1 MKVKNVIL
9 TAVLITATILN
20 GKAQSRENKVTVEF
34 SAESE
39 KLTKAKGWQLN
50 EKTGKWVENKNVID
64 DRDCPSYWVSHV
76 SQNFKWLQFRTINQ
90 NGKKYYI
97 FLYEKLG
104 GTYKYP
110 NIRED
115 WEADIRTY
123 FFILTAEQYAEI
135 INKTDLKTG
144 ENIKLTSKMTGFI
157 SDRFKILGGEH
168 LYNEENIL
176 AKITS
181 TIEKPSYSE
190 SCFVLNSQT
199 TDGKDILRFRLPE
212 DCYFAEK
219 YLKTAYF
226 EIETS
231 EFKTIIVE

>member
-168 LYNEENIL
+168 LYNEENLL

-226 EIETS
+226 EIEIS